1 MPVETAL
8 LPIDKL
14 IASIYSGISE
24 PRPWQTFLYHL
35 RERTDSEL
43 ASLSLRRGRNGAV
56 PIVILDRR
64 YEISKEDALT
74 MARDYAALIDQDPI
88 SSTRST
94 PGKVTSL
101 RELVPPEE
109 RAQNAFYQKLMKP
122 GGVEHYVGMWFG
134 EPRGWRCLIRLM
146 NRPDKPD
153 YGESDRVLLR
163 TLHPHLETALSLFAE
178 IRRSRSELS
187 EFHASLDRLLIGV
200 MVLDSAGELVDANQ
214 AARSICST
222 NPLIHIRNSRM
233 RFGSAQ
239 HNEEFN
245 RILDSVLL
253 SPSDHE
259 GGPLVETLRMEAPGG
274 QQLELLVRR
283 VGSLFLGLFSYEAH
297 YAVYEPGGFYARH
310 LDAFK
315 GARNRVV
322 STVFYLNEN
331 WVGEDGGE
339 LAVFS
344 HDGAREPVALIA
356 PELGTLAIFLSE
368 DIPHEVRLARR
379 ERYSIAGWFRVN
391 DRAVAPSL
399 QAPPGALA

>member
-283 VGSLFLGLFSYEAH
+283 VGQPDRYVGTQSPSVVVYISDREDRFNIHEKLLEKLFGLTKTEA
-297 YAVYEPGGFYARH
+297 
-310 LDAFK
+310 
-315 GARNRVV
+315 
-322 STVFYLNEN
+322 
-331 WVGEDGGE
+331 
-339 LAVFS
+339 
-344 HDGAREPVALIA
+344 
-356 PELGTLAIFLSE
+356 
-368 DIPHEVRLARR
+368 RLAALLANGLTLVDAGRVLGVTENTVR
-379 ERYSIAGWFRVN
+379 GYSKIIYSKLGINRQVDLVRVILKS
-391 DRAVAPSL
+391 VAMF
-399 QAPPGALA
+399 G